1 MYARLIERHTRR
13 VYAHFNAQNA
23 EAAIE
28 RFAEDAHL
36 IFRGKSTLAADLHG
50 KREIA
55 TWLRNLMRLDLRWEV
70 HDVVVQGPP
79 WNTRL
84 VTRYTARVGQCSGGV
99 ELAYEGVQYARLRW
113 GRVRLDDILPDTE
126 AVAAYFKRDHPMESV
141 PYPAARDAGPRE

>member
-13 VYAHFNAQNA
+13 VYAHFNAHNA
-23 EAAIE
+23 EPAIE
-28 RFAEDAHL
+28 RFAEDARL

-55 TWLRNLMRLDLRWEV
+55 TWLRNLMHLDLRWEI
-70 HDVVVQGPP
+70 HDVVVHGPP

-84 VTRYTARVGQCSGGV
+84 VTRYTARVVQPSGSA

-113 GRVRLDDILPDTE
+113 GRVLLDDILPDTE
-126 AVAAYFKRDHPMESV
+126 AVATYFSRGRRT
-141 PYPAARDAGPRE
+141 A

>member
-13 VYAHFNAQNA
+13 VYAHFNAQDA
-23 EAAIE
+23 EPAIK

-36 IFRGKSTLAADLHG
+36 VFRGNSALAADLHG

-55 TWLRNLMRLDLRWEV
+55 TWLRKLMRLDLHWEI
-70 HDVVVQGPP
+70 HDVLVRGTP

-84 VTRYTARVGQCSGGV
+84 VTRYTARLGESSGRAQ
-99 ELAYEGVQYARLRW
+99 LAYEGAQYARLRW

-126 AVAAYFKRDHPMESV
+126 VVATYFSSNR
-141 PYPAARDAGPRE
+141 PAD